1 MNRPFTLRIAL
12 VLLTGLLAQAA
23 AYGQTPAPSPDLQ
36 TRLRERFDIVPLQR
50 GVALV
55 PRDTS
60 STIRMVQ
67 VVDGVVSID
76 GETLTGAQ
84 LRERLGA
91 DADRVLQLSYLTVGQ
106 QRELAGTSIAAPPPA
121 PNIPPPPPPP
131 PAVERTQVNRGDRVR
146 FGGPVIVGRNE
157 RIEGDVV
164 AMGGPVTV
172 DGEVEGD
179 VTALGGPVALGPD
192 AIVRGDV
199 NAIGGPLSRAPGAQ
213 VLGEINEVGG
223 GSGGGFSRRWIFR
236 DLFGTFWSR
245 LGSLAATVLRITV
258 LLLIALIVV
267 AFGRPAVERI
277 AARTAASPLR
287 SGLIGLSAEILFVP
301 VLVLTVVVLAV
312 SIVGIPLLAL
322 VPFAIL
328 LLMLVALV
336 GFVGLAYYVGTWVIG
351 RFGRSAPAA
360 YGPVAIGVLAIG
372 AMTLLAKIAALA
384 GGFVIGAPL
393 AGIGYF
399 IEFVAWTMGLGAA
412 ILYWYEN
419 QTRFGGRKTAPEP
432 TAP

>member
-1 MNRPFTLRIAL
+1 MIQRFTLRIAFL
-12 VLLTGLLAQAA
+12 VVTGVLVQAA
-23 AYGQTPAPSPDLQ
+23 AYAQAPAPMPDLQ
-36 TRLRERFDIVPLQR
+36 TQLRERFDVVPLQR

-55 PRDTS
+55 PRDGS
-60 STIRMVQ
+60 SSVRMIQ

-84 LRERLGA
+84 LRDRLGA
-91 DADRVLQLSYLTVGQ
+91 DADRVLQLSYLTVDQ
-106 QRELAGTSIAAPPPA
+106 QRTLAGASTAAPPAPA
-121 PNIPPPPPPP
+121 GVSPPPTPPP
-131 PAVERTQVNRGDRVR
+131 VQRTEVDRGDRVR
-146 FGGPVIVGRNE
+146 FGGPVSVGRNE
-157 RIEGDVV
+157 RI
-164 AMGGPVTV
+164 
-172 DGEVEGD
+172 EGD
-179 VTALGGPVALGPD
+179 VTALGGPVALGPE

-213 VLGEINEVGG
+213 VMGDINEVGG
-223 GSGGGFSRRWIFR
+223 RSGGGFSRRWIFR

-245 LGSLAATVLRITV
+245 VGSLAATVLRLTV
-258 LLLIALIVV
+258 LLLVALIVV

-287 SGLIGLSAEILFVP
+287 SGLIGLTAEILFIP

-336 GFVGLAYYVGTWVIG
+336 GFVGLAYHVGTWVAG
-351 RFGRSAPAA
+351 RFGRTAPAA
-360 YGPVAIGVLAIG
+360 YGAVAIGVLAIG
-372 AMTLLAKIAALA
+372 AMTLLAKVAALA

-393 AGIGYF
+393 AGIGYLV
-399 IEFVAWTMGLGAA
+399 EFAAWTVGLGAA
-412 ILYWYEN
+412 ILHWYQN
-419 QTRFGGRKTAPEP
+419 QTRFGTRRTAPEP
-432 TAP
+432 SA